1 MAPFGPSPAV
11 PETER
16 ASSRAIARRSRATTE
31 SGASTLTVVLV
42 LPVVLFLVSTVAQFV
57 VYFHAAHVATA
68 AAAEGVRAAQMADGT
83 AGDAQAQAT
92 DFLAQA
98 GPNLVLT
105 PSVVVSRDTDVA
117 RVEVVGHAPQLLP
130 GITLGL
136 RAVATGPVER
146 FVGDSG

>member
-1 MAPFGPSPAV
+1 MRFGPSLAV
-11 PETER
+11 PEAER
-16 ASSRAIARRSRATTE
+16 APLRAVARCPRAAAE

-57 VYFHAAHVATA
+57 VYYHAAHVATA
-68 AAAEGVRAAQMADGT
+68 AAQEGVRAAQVADGT

-98 GPNLVLT
+98 GPNLVLA
-105 PSVVVSRDTDVA
+105 PAVVVSRDTDVA
-117 RVEVVGHAPQLLP
+117 RVEVVGHAPQVLP
-130 GITLGL
+130 GITLGI